1 MAQVVWDRRRE
12 ISDAKETI
20 KYVPKGSRENFKPPR
35 TIESDFTR
43 LLRHD
48 VPHVNWTFELVHNW
62 YECVTQTQESL
73 AKLSQRERKAMYKD
87 GTRYIRIGNE
97 DEDSVY
103 YALDQ
108 NGDYELTEDY
118 QPIYI
123 RAQQTAIDWKS
134 KIGNSDMSTNFKTDY
149 TVPVQ
154 KGDYAIREDGALY
167 MLNWNITLH
176 ANNQAT
182 QSIECNAV
190 VDITREFP
198 DETDEKGFLIA
209 EGGRRPIAKQL
220 PISHSEYAGRPDY
233 SGASMQ
239 AGMHPDHLIS
249 IYCQWNPITR
259 KIRLD
264 DELILGDFTYR
275 IINVSLAEVQIDK
288 DYGVLTLNAKRVAG
302 GAVNGRE

>member
-20 KYVPKGSRENFKPPR
+20 KYAPKGSRENFKPPR

-43 LLRHD
+43 LLKHD

-62 YECVTQTQESL
+62 YECVTLTEEDL

-87 GTRYIRIGNE
+87 GTRYFRTCNE

-264 DELILGDFTYR
+264 DELIIGDFTYR
-275 IINVSLAEVQIDK
+275 IINVSLAEVQIDR